1 MNNNFTK
8 ALNNFETLN
17 LIEFGGNIEMYI
29 KYIEAGEKTLMDSL
43 YELTELEIRLRTERA
58 MNACVTRNVTKK

>member
-1 MNNNFTK
+1 
-8 ALNNFETLN
+8 
-17 LIEFGGNIEMYI
+17 MYI

-58 MNACVTRNVTKK
+58 MNACVTSVNVTKK